1 MKKTIKWRAILL
13 AFTTALALLYVLPSL
28 PGFDVFPLWWREH
41 LPHERLKL
49 GLDLQ
54 GGMHLVL
61 EVNAEKAVE
70 NATERWVGE
79 IKSAFEKEKI
89 FLDRISREGQES
101 IRLRLSR
108 PEQRDAAA
116 KLLSEFAVLESNPTS
131 DPSEILL
138 TLKAK
143 EVKRL
148 KEYAVRQC
156 LETIRNRVDQFGV
169 SEPQIV
175 PEGERRIVVQLPGVK
190 EPQRAV
196 ELIGKTALLEFKLVD
211 ERTNDSKVMQEAL
224 AGNPPPGTEI
234 LYQRIT
240 DAKGNTSSVPFLL
253 EKRTLLTGDSI
264 TSAEVQIGRELNEPY
279 VSLEFD
285 RVGAKIFSEITGA
298 NVGRRLAIILDKNVY
313 SAPRIN
319 EKIPSGKAQI
329 TGRFTMEE
337 ARDLAIVL
345 RAGALPAPVQIIA
358 NVTVGPSLGQDSI
371 RKGLR
376 ATLLGAALVVAFMI
390 FYYRLSGV
398 VADFALLLNMIMLIG
413 ALSWLRATLT
423 LPGIAGIALTVGM
436 AVDSNVLMFERIR
449 EELRLGKTIRSAIDA
464 GYKKAFITIL
474 DSHVTTLIT
483 AVVLFQ
489 FGTGPIKGFAVSLSL
504 GVLINLYTALVGT
517 KTVFDWMTT
526 RADVTTL
533 SI

>member
-1 MKKTIKWRAILL
+1 VKKTIKWRAILL
-13 AFTTALALLYVLPSL
+13 AFTTALALFYVLPSL
-28 PGFDVFPLWWREH
+28 PGFDVFPTWWQEH
-41 LPHERLKL
+41 LPHEKLKL

-61 EVNAEKAVE
+61 EVDADRAVE
-70 NATERWVGE
+70 NATERWAGE
-79 IKSAFEKEKI
+79 IKSAFGKEKI
-89 FLDRISREGQES
+89 SLEKIAREGQDR
-101 IRLRLSR
+101 ILLRISK
-108 PEQRDAAA
+108 PEQRDTAS
-116 KLLSEFAVLESNPTS
+116 KVLSDFGVLDVSPTA
-131 DPSEILL
+131 DPSEMLL
-138 TLKAK
+138 TLKPK
-143 EVKRL
+143 ETKRL

-175 PEGERRIVVQLPGVK
+175 PEGERRIVVQLPGIK

-211 ERTNDSKVMQEAL
+211 ERTNDGKVMQEAL
-224 AGNPPPGTEI
+224 AGHLPPDTEI
-234 LYQRIT
+234 LYQRTT
-240 DAKGNTSSVPFLL
+240 DAKGNISSIPFLMQ
-253 EKRTLLTGDSI
+253 KKTLLTGDSI
-264 TSAEVQIGRELNEPY
+264 TSAEVQIGTELNEPY

-285 RVGAKIFSEITGA
+285 RVGGKIFSDITGA
-298 NVGRRLAIILDKNVY
+298 NVARRLAIILDNNIY

-345 RAGALPAPVQIIA
+345 RAGALPAPVRIIA

-371 RKGLR
+371 SKGLR
-376 ATLLGAALVVAFMI
+376 ATLVGAALVVTFMI

-398 VADFALLLNMIMLIG
+398 VADFALLLNIIMLIG
-413 ALSWLRATLT
+413 ALSWFRATLT
-423 LPGIAGIALTVGM
+423 LPGIAGIALTIGM

-449 EELRLGKTIRSAIDA
+449 EELRLGKTPRSAIDT
-464 GYKKAFITIL
+464 GYNKAFLTIL

-526 RADVTTL
+526 RSDMKTL

>member
-1 MKKTIKWRAILL
+1 VKKTIKWRAILL
-13 AFTTALALLYVLPSL
+13 GFTTALALLYVLPSL
-28 PGFDVFPLWWREH
+28 PGFDVFPTWWRDH
-41 LPHERLKL
+41 LPHEKLKL

-61 EVNAEKAVE
+61 EVDSEKAVE
-70 NATERWVGE
+70 NATERWTGE
-79 IKSAFEKEKI
+79 IKSAFEKQKI
-89 FLDRISREGQES
+89 GVDKIAREGQDA
-101 IRLRLSR
+101 IRIRIAKA
-108 PEQRDAAA
+108 EQRDAASKA
-116 KLLSEFAVLESNPTS
+116 VSEFAVLDPSPTA

-138 TLKAK
+138 TLKPK

-156 LETIRNRVDQFGV
+156 LETIRNRIDQFGV

-211 ERTNDSKVMQEAL
+211 ERTNDSKVMQDAL
-224 AGNPPPGTEI
+224 AGHLPPDTEI
-234 LYQRIT
+234 LYQKST
-240 DAKGNTSSVPFLL
+240 DAKGNVSSLPFLMQ
-253 EKRTLLTGDSI
+253 KKTLLTGDSI
-264 TSAEVQIGRELNEPY
+264 TSAEVQIGREMNEPY
-279 VSLEFD
+279 VSMEFD
-285 RVGAKIFSEITGA
+285 RVGSKIFSDVTGA
-298 NVGRRLAIILDKNVY
+298 NVGRRLAIILDNNIY

-329 TGRFTMEE
+329 TGRFSMEE

-345 RAGALPAPVQIIA
+345 RAGALPAPVRIIA

-371 RKGLR
+371 KKGLR
-376 ATLLGAALVVAFMI
+376 ATLLGGILVVAFMI
-390 FYYRLSGV
+390 FYYRASGV
-398 VADFALLLNMIMLIG
+398 VADFALLLNLIMLVG
-413 ALSWLRATLT
+413 ALSWFRATVT
-423 LPGIAGIALTVGM
+423 LPGIAGIALTIGM

-449 EELRLGKTIRSAIDA
+449 EELRLGKTPRSAIDT
-464 GYKKAFITIL
+464 GYNKAFLTIL

-517 KTVFDWMTT
+517 KTVFDWITT
-526 RADVTTL
+526 RSDMKAL

>member
-1 MKKTIKWRAILL
+1 VKKTIKWRAILL
-13 AFTTALALLYVLPSL
+13 SFTTVLALLYILPSL
-28 PGFDVFPLWWREH
+28 PGFEDLPVWWRDH
-41 LPHERLKL
+41 LPHEKLKL

-54 GGMHLVL
+54 GGIHLVL
-61 EVNAEKAVE
+61 EVESEKAVE
-70 NATERWVGE
+70 SATERWIGE
-79 IKSAFEKEKI
+79 IKGACEKEKI
-89 FLDRISREGQES
+89 GLAQIAREGQDR
-101 IRLRLSR
+101 IRLKLAKSD
-108 PEQRDAAA
+108 QRDAASKLISGFGTLDA
-116 KLLSEFAVLESNPTS
+116 SPTADLSEMLLS
-131 DPSEILL
+131 
-138 TLKAK
+138 LKPK
-143 EVKRL
+143 EVNRI

-190 EPQRAV
+190 DPQRAV
-196 ELIGKTALLEFKLVD
+196 DLIGKTALLEFKLLD
-211 ERTNDSKVMQEAL
+211 ERGEDSKVMQEAL
-224 AGNPPPGTEI
+224 AGHPPAGDEV
-234 LYQRIT
+234 LYQKVT
-240 DAKGNTSSVPFLL
+240 GAKGGVSTIPYLL
-253 EKRTLLTGDSI
+253 QKKTLLTGDAI
-264 TSAEVQIGRELNEPY
+264 TAAEVAIGREMNEPY

-285 RVGAKIFSEITGA
+285 KVGAKIFSDITGA
-298 NVGRRLAIILDKNVY
+298 NVNRRLAIILDNNIY

-345 RAGALPAPVQIIA
+345 RAGALPAPVKIIA

-376 ATLLGAALVVAFMI
+376 ATLIGAAFVVAFMI
-390 FYYRLSGV
+390 FYYRFSGV
-398 VADFALLLNMIMLIG
+398 IADFALLLNLIMLMG
-413 ALSWLRATLT
+413 ALSWFRATLT
-423 LPGIAGIALTVGM
+423 LPGIAGMALVIGM
-436 AVDSNVLMFERIR
+436 AVDSNVLMFERMR
-449 EELRLGKTIRSAIDA
+449 EELRLGKTIRSAVDG
-464 GYKKAFITIL
+464 GYNKAFLTIL

-504 GVLINLYTALVGT
+504 GVLINLYTALIGT
-517 KTVFDWMTT
+517 KTVFDWMTLRT
-526 RADVTTL
+526 DMKRL

>member
-1 MKKTIKWRAILL
+1 
-13 AFTTALALLYVLPSL
+13 
-28 PGFDVFPLWWREH
+28 
-41 LPHERLKL
+41 
-49 GLDLQ
+49 
-54 GGMHLVL
+54 
-61 EVNAEKAVE
+61 
-70 NATERWVGE
+70 NATERWAGE
-79 IKSAFEKEKI
+79 IKSALEKEKI
-89 FLDRISREGQES
+89 SLERIAREGQDG
-101 IRLRLSR
+101 IRLRIAKA
-108 PEQRDAAA
+108 EQRDAAF
-116 KLLSEFAVLESNPTS
+116 KLLSDFGVLEASPTA
-131 DPSEILL
+131 DPSEMFL
-138 TLKAK
+138 TLKPK
-143 EVKRL
+143 ESKRL

-175 PEGERRIVVQLPGVK
+175 PEGERRIVVQLPGIK

-224 AGNPPPGTEI
+224 AGRLPPDTEI
-234 LYQRIT
+234 LYQRTT
-240 DAKGNTSSVPFLL
+240 DAKGNTSSLPYLMQ
-253 EKRTLLTGDSI
+253 KKTLLTGDSI

-298 NVGRRLAIILDKNVY
+298 NVGRRLAIILDNNIY

-345 RAGALPAPVQIIA
+345 RAGALPAPVRVIA

-398 VADFALLLNMIMLIG
+398 VADFALLLNMVVLIG
-413 ALSWLRATLT
+413 ALSWFRATLT
-423 LPGIAGIALTVGM
+423 LPGIAGIALTIGM
-436 AVDSNVLMFERIR
+436 AVDSNVLMFERMR
-449 EELRLGKTIRSAIDA
+449 EELRLGKTPRSAIDA
-464 GYKKAFITIL
+464 GYSKAFLTIL

-526 RADVTTL
+526 RSDMKTL